1 MKTLAF
7 AGSKG
12 VAAVGMLAIAAVLS
26 RVFDKVDYAT
36 YRQTLLVYQFAG
48 PLLGLGLPAALFYFL
63 PGETIRLRAVLLENL
78 ILLGTLGGI
87 FSLFLILGG
96 NRLIASQF
104 SNPELEETLLIFA
117 LYPILFLPT
126 TAVSAVLV
134 VQGKVRWL
142 LLHTLATRLARVGL
156 VVGAVWLFAAGP
168 AGAVGAT
175 TISGIIVLSS
185 GLFLMLRAVPGEK
198 GSRPTLAGMSS
209 QLKYAVPIGL
219 ALMLEKL
226 AMGVDQVLVSMLC
239 SREDF
244 AVFSNG
250 AMEIPF
256 IQMITV
262 PATAIVLPE
271 LVALYKSN
279 NKKEALVLWRKAARK
294 VAVVLLPIG
303 GVLFVIA
310 PELMTVLYSEDY
322 ENSAGPLRVYLL
334 LLPARLVFFAAIF
347 QAASRTDL
355 ILKRAVGTL
364 VLNIVVSYPL
374 VSHMGFQGA
383 AWGTVI
389 VFWGYVFPYCLCHCS
404 RLLETRWFKLM
415 PYQQVGI
422 ILLLIAAAGAF
433 ASLARAYLALS
444 NAFLVGAATATIML
458 ILLLPPLALLFRK
471 DLSSY
476 WQAIQKRVSGKEQG
490 PPAGS

>member
-1 MKTLAF
+1 
-7 AGSKG
+7 
-12 VAAVGMLAIAAVLS
+12 MLAIAAVLS

-36 YRQTLLVYQFAG
+36 YRQTLLVYQFVG

-63 PGETIRLRAVLLENL
+63 PGEANRLRAVLLENL
-78 ILLGTLGGI
+78 ILLGALGGA
-87 FSLFLILGG
+87 FSLFLVLGG

-104 SNPELEETLLIFA
+104 SNPELEETLLLFA
-117 LYPILFLPT
+117 LYPVLFLPT

-134 VQGKVRWL
+134 VQGKVKWL
-142 LLHTLATRLARVGL
+142 LVHTLFTRLARVGL
-156 VVGAVWLFAAGP
+156 VLGVVWLFAAGP

-175 TISGIIVLSS
+175 TVSGAIALCC
-185 GLFLMLRAVPGEK
+185 GLFLMLRAVPGGAEK
-198 GSRPTLAGMSS
+198 RPTLQGMSR

-271 LVALYKSN
+271 LVALYKGN
-279 NKKEALVLWRKAARK
+279 DKKEALLLWRKAARK

-303 GVLFVIA
+303 GVLFVVA
-310 PELMTVLYSEDY
+310 PELMTVLYSESY
-322 ENSAGPLRVYLL
+322 EKSAGPLRIYLL

-355 ILKRAVGTL
+355 ILKRALGTF

-374 VSHMGFQGA
+374 VSYLGFQGA

-415 PYQQVGI
+415 PYRQVGI
-422 ILLLIAAAGAF
+422 ILLLIAAAGAVV
-433 ASLARAYLALS
+433 AVVRMYLPTH
-444 NAFLVGAATATIML
+444 NAFLVGATTATLMS
-458 ILLLPPLALLFRK
+458 ILLVPPLAMLFRN
-471 DLSSY
+471 DLSAY
-476 WQAIQKRVSGKEQG
+476 WQAIRKKIRGLDQG
-490 PPAGS
+490 PRGHP